1 MNTSFSRSD
10 QSRFAKWWWTVDRL
24 ALASLLLIVAFGI
37 MMIFAASPAVAE
49 RIGLDA
55 YHFVVKQF
63 LYLLPS
69 LALMIAISF
78 LPPRMIQKI
87 ALIGLGFAMAALVL
101 TLFIGVE
108 IKGAR
113 RWISLGPLSLQP
125 SEFVKPTFAVVS
137 GLFIALGYEHA
148 DFRGKLW
155 ATLLFLVCIVLL
167 LLQPDIGMAVVLS
180 AIWFVQIFL
189 SGLPFIWVI
198 ALICLGVMG
207 ISAAY
212 FLFPHA
218 AARIDKFLDPTQA
231 GYQVEKSLEAFM
243 RGGVFGRGP
252 GEGRV
257 KEFLPDA
264 HADFI
269 FAVAGEEFGFIT
281 CIIIIFLFAVVIF
294 RMIQRL
300 RHETNFFVL
309 LAGSGLVVQF
319 AIQAIINMASTL
331 HLIPTKGMTLP
342 FISYGGSSLIALA
355 LALGML
361 FGLTRRRGNTGEGFI
376 ESLSEQDIRHVMKR

>member
-55 YHFVVKQF
+55 YHFVFKQF

-69 LALMIAISF
+69 LGLMIAISF
-78 LPPRMIQKI
+78 LSPRMIQKLALLGVVCSLI
-87 ALIGLGFAMAALVL
+87 ALVA

-113 RWISLGPLSLQP
+113 RWLSLGPLSLQP
-125 SEFVKPTFAVVS
+125 SEFIKPTFAVVS
-137 GLFIALGYEHA
+137 GLFIALGYENA

-155 ATLLFLVCIVLL
+155 ATGLFVLCMGLL
-167 LLQPDIGMAVVLS
+167 LLQPDIGMAVVLC
-180 AIWFVQIFL
+180 AIWFTQIFL
-189 SGLPFIWVI
+189 SGLPIIWVI
-198 ALICLGVMG
+198 ALLCLGIVG

-243 RGGVFGRGP
+243 RGGAFGRGP

-281 CIIIIFLFAVVIF
+281 CIIIILLFAIVIF
-294 RMIQRL
+294 RVIQRL
-300 RHETNFFVL
+300 RAETNFFIL
-309 LAGSGLVVQF
+309 LAGSGLIVQF
-319 AIQAIINMASTL
+319 AVQAIINMASTL

-355 LALGML
+355 LTLGML
-361 FGLTRRRGNTGEGFI
+361 LGLTRKRGNTGEGLI
-376 ESLSEQDIRHVMKR
+376 ETLSQVDIHRVIKR